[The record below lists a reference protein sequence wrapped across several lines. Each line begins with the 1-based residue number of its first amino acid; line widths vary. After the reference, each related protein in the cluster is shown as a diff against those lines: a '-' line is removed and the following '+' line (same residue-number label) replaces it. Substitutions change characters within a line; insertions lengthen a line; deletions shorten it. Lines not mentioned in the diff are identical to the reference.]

1 MFAIEMKKK
10 RNSSF
15 WQQKQVG
22 SPKKQNDVSFWLK
35 TRHVN
40 DEKQNISESQTF
52 QGTEK
57 FIMAIF
63 LQNGIH
69 ESHFYISE
77 NR

>member
-1 MFAIEMKKK
+1 M
-10 RNSSF
+10 
-15 WQQKQVG
+15 
-22 SPKKQNDVSFWLK
+22 
-35 TRHVN
+35 N

-77 NR
+77 KR

>member
-1 MFAIEMKKK
+1 M
-10 RNSSF
+10 
-15 WQQKQVG
+15 
-22 SPKKQNDVSFWLK
+22 
-35 TRHVN
+35 N

-57 FIMAIF
+57 FVMATF